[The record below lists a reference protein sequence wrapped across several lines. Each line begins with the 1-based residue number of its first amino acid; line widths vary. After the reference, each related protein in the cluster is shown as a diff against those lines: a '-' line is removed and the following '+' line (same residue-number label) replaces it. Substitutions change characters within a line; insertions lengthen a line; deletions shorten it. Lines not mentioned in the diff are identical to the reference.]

1 MSTSS
6 GGIAQRHCLC
16 NKWPVGAGRSASGR
30 RGRPYGSGAR
40 TAARHLHQQRV
51 GWLLRV
57 NRLYGPTER
66 WLRLADFAQ
75 AFQGGSWPQ
84 RTSVYQISRWET
96 AVVRVPYLAICRY
109 EELLDLSSHRLVAL
123 IDTIY
128 RHAESTGDP
137 APILARGP
145 ERLAAPS
152 RLTELVD
159 MASSSMALV
168 TGREWDELTRR
179 LMAAPQ
185 VVISPQRAWTAIA
198 ERLLTETIVADG
210 IAWMQRYEA
219 LSRLLTHPIG
229 QQAAIA
235 ACANL
240 AADRTNQV
248 FIETVSVLDASD
260 HPDASRHV
268 LSQLVHPTNERAQLG
283 ALLASVRKLRFG
295 HFTDGEMPALVTIIH
310 ELASDST
317 RREDVRPLAVE
328 LLRRLPGTASTAS
341 RNRLRRL
348 ATDPTLQQVLR
359 TGRLAEEKASQ
370 HLVDR
375 ITNTVLA
382 LMPGDAPPFHDDVL
396 PILVDEMLFSP
407 IFDVRMYAAIAVSGT
422 PYRQRLATAMSAELA
437 GPAALATPV
446 APAMIEALR
455 LLGGSEQRAVIERLV
470 TANGMPAQITV
481 AAAQAIGHVAGLSD
495 DQFWGRAIA
504 YHAHLWG
511 RTRHAANAAALSGL
525 TYGLGMSRNVAMLQR
540 LRVDDR
546 MPEPV
551 RAAAAWWLNLPET
564 VYASANH

>member
-1 MSTSS
+1 M
-6 GGIAQRHCLC
+6 
-16 NKWPVGAGRSASGR
+16 
-30 RGRPYGSGAR
+30 
-40 TAARHLHQQRV
+40 
-51 GWLLRV
+51 
-57 NRLYGPTER
+57 
-66 WLRLADFAQ
+66 
-75 AFQGGSWPQ
+75 
-84 RTSVYQISRWET
+84 
-96 AVVRVPYLAICRY
+96 VRVPYLAICRY
-109 EELLDLSSHRLVAL
+109 EELLDLPSHRLVAL

-128 RHAESTGDP
+128 RYAASTGDASP
-137 APILARGP
+137 VLTRGP
-145 ERLAAPS
+145 ERLAAPD

-159 MASSSMALV
+159 MASSSTALL
-168 TGREWDELTRR
+168 TGMEWDELTRR
-179 LMAAPQ
+179 LAAAPQ

-198 ERLLTETIVADG
+198 ERLLSETIVADG

-219 LSRLLTHPIG
+219 LSRLLAHPVG
-229 QQAAIA
+229 QQAAVA
-235 ACANL
+235 ACASL

-248 FIETVSVLDASD
+248 FIETVSALDASG
-260 HPDASRHV
+260 HPDANRHV
-268 LSQLVHPTNERAQLG
+268 LRQLIHPTNERAQFG

-295 HFTDGEMPALVTIIH
+295 HFTDGEMPVLVAIIH

-317 RREDVRPLAVE
+317 RREDVQPLAVE
-328 LLRRLPGTASTAS
+328 LLRRLPDTASRAS

-359 TGRLAEEKASQ
+359 AGRLAEGEASR

-407 IFDVRMYAAIAVSGT
+407 VFDVRMYAAIAVSGT
-422 PYRQRLATAMSAELA
+422 PYRQRLATALSAELA
-437 GPAALATPV
+437 GPAVLAAPV

-470 TANGMPAQITV
+470 IASGMPAPITV
-481 AAAQAIGHVAGLSD
+481 AAAQAIGHVGGRSD

-504 YHAHLWG
+504 YHARLWG
-511 RTRHAANAAALSGL
+511 RTRQSASAAALNGL

-540 LRVDDR
+540 LRADDR

-551 RAAAAWWLNLPET
+551 RAAAAWWLNLPEK